1 LLVMQGRPVPQS
13 LSVRGLVVQAVVFL
27 LMGVSWTWRMAIDR
41 PTWTEW
47 YEYVGYATVDNFLF
61 GFVRSLLLAVVLLWR
76 ITEEEERP
84 YTGQNETS
92 PLLSN

>member
-1 LLVMQGRPVPQS
+1 M
-13 LSVRGLVVQAVVFL
+13 
-27 LMGVSWTWRMAIDR
+27 TIDR

-47 YEYVGYATVDNFLF
+47 YEYVGYAAVDNFLF
-61 GFVRSLLLAVVLLWR
+61 GFAQSLLLAVALLWR

-84 YTGQNETS
+84 YTGQDETS